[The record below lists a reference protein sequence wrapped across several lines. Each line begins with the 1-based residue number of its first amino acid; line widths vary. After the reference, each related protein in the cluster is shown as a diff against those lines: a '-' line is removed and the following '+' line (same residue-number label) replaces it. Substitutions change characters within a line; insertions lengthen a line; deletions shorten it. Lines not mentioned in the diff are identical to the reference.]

1 MVLGQEQDAVGG
13 GFDPAEG
20 FAGHIAGFRLWK
32 RVLSPSEVGGV
43 AGGRGVPRGVVLD
56 MDDIEDVHGDVQ
68 QVACE
73 CLEHCGS
80 LIPEY
85 S

>member
-20 FAGHIAGFRLWK
+20 FAGQLAGFRVWN
-32 RVLSPSEVGGV
+32 RVLSPSEVEGV
-43 AGGRGVPRGVVLD
+43 AVGRGVPRGVVLG
-56 MDDIEDVHGDVQ
+56 MEDIKEVHGEVQ

-73 CLEHCGS
+73 CLEHCV
-80 LIPEY
+80 
-85 S
+85 